1 LLILSEADIAKLLS
15 IGDAVD
21 AVDGALRAQAS
32 DAARFPLRNIVFAQD
47 GLLGA
52 MPGYIGSGAV
62 EYIRPSTTSSAR
74 SVLGAKLVS
83 VFPGNAE
90 RDLHTHHALIALFD
104 AANGEPRALMD
115 GRYITEIRT
124 AAVSAVATRA
134 LARPHAS
141 VAAILGTGVQ
151 ARAHAHALRL
161 VMRMDELRV
170 WGRERRRADALV
182 RDLREAGIAARA
194 CDSAETACEDADV
207 ICTVT
212 ASSEP
217 VVTDGAVRRGAH
229 LNAVGACTPRARE
242 IPAELMARATLFA
255 DSLDGA
261 LTEAGDIVLAVA
273 DGVLQAPPMLTLLAD
288 VVAGRAPGRTSDDD
302 ITLFESLGIAIE
314 DIACAALV
322 YERAQA
328 RGIGT
333 QADL

>member
-1 LLILSEADIAKLLS
+1 MLILNEADIASLLT
-15 IGDAVD
+15 INDAID

-32 DAARFPLRNIVFAQD
+32 DAARFPLRNIVFAKD

-52 MPGYIGSGAV
+52 MPGHISSGAV
-62 EYIRPSTTSSAR
+62 ELARPSSATSTS

-104 AANGEPRALMD
+104 AHNGEPRALMD

-124 AAVSAVATRA
+124 AAVSAVATKA
-134 LARPHAS
+134 LARPDAS
-141 VAAILGTGVQ
+141 IAAVLGTGVQ

-161 VMRMDELRV
+161 VMRMDDLRV

-182 RDLREAGIAARA
+182 RELREAGIAARA
-194 CDSAETACEDADV
+194 SESAEAACEDADV

-217 VVTDGAVRRGAH
+217 VLPDRVVKRGAH

-242 IPAELMARATLFA
+242 IPAELMARAALFV

-261 LTEAGDIVLAVA
+261 LHEAGDIVLAVA

-328 RGIGT
+328 RGVGT
-333 QADL
+333 RADL